1 MKKKRDE
8 QLKMVWRVSPAHKK
22 LQTRMEQMRKFR
34 RQHEQLRTVIV
45 RVLRPTVVKTT
56 TLADGDTADLKP
68 EMDAADLNAIEEVWR
83 RLLLLS
89 EYVDVLVDFILIVDQ
104 CLMIGGT
111 NISVVND
118 LGRDLVLD

>member
-1 MKKKRDE
+1 M
-8 QLKMVWRVSPAHKK
+8 SPAHKK

>member
-1 MKKKRDE
+1 MVDCWCLTFIPLHFSLFFSSVLLYGNYCTFFLLLINRDIVKKKRDE

-68 EMDAADLNAIEEVWR
+68 EMDAADLNAIEEVR
-83 RLLLLS
+83 QRLL
-89 EYVDVLVDFILIVDQ
+89 F
-104 CLMIGGT
+104 
-111 NISVVND
+111 
-118 LGRDLVLD
+118 